1 MTLLN
6 ELPVWR
12 ALQSSHDNLA
22 QASLRGMFE
31 RDPLRF
37 DKFSLCCDGILL
49 DYSKNLI
56 DAEALALLIQLA
68 EQRGVKKAARQMVR
82 GKKFNLTEQRAVL
95 HTALRA
101 PRDQTIAVDG
111 KDVIPDIHR
120 VLDQMQ
126 AFSEAVRRGQL
137 RGHTG
142 KAFTDIVNIGIGGSD
157 LGPAMVTA
165 ALKPYAASHLNSH
178 FVSNVDGAHLFET
191 LTKLSPETTLF
202 IVVSKTFTTQETLA
216 NAHSARTWL
225 MEKAGGEGAIAKHF
239 VAVSTNRAEVA
250 RFGMA
255 PENVFEF
262 WDWVGGR
269 YSLWSAV
276 GLSIAIAIGMANFRA
291 LLAGARRMDQ
301 HFLEAPLAAN
311 MPVILA
317 LLGIWYSD
325 FFGAETHAVLPY
337 AQNLRRLPAFL
348 QQLDM
353 ESNGKRVARN
363 GETLQYAT
371 GPVVWGEPGTNGQH
385 AFYQLLHQS
394 SRLIPA
400 DFIAAVT
407 SNYPFG
413 EHHRMLLANF
423 FAQSEALMRGKTQ
436 DEARA
441 EMKSRG
447 LHEEAIDKLA
457 PHKAFPGGK
466 PSNSILLG
474 KLDPQTLGSL
484 IALYEHKVFVQ
495 GVIWDVNSFDQ
506 WGVELG
512 KELASKILPELVDDQ
527 PVKAHDAST
536 NGLINA
542 CKRWRLDAAN

>member
-1 MTLLN
+1 MAQLN

-12 ALQSSHDNLA
+12 ALQSSQNSLA
-22 QASLRGMFE
+22 RASLRDMFE

-37 DKFSLCCDGILL
+37 DKFSLCFDGILL

-56 DAEALALLIQLA
+56 DAETLALLIQLA
-68 EQRGVKKAARQMVR
+68 EQRGVKSAVR
-82 GKKFNLTEQRAVL
+82 RMLAGEKFNLTEQRAVL

-101 PRDQTIAVDG
+101 PRDQPVFADG

-126 AFSEAVRRGQL
+126 AFSEAVRGGQL

-165 ALKPYAASHLNSH
+165 ALKPYAAPHLNSH

-191 LTKLSPETTLF
+191 LQRLNPETTLF
-202 IVVSKTFTTQETLA
+202 IVVSKTFNTQETLA

-225 MEKAGGEGAIAKHF
+225 LESVGGEAAIAKHF
-239 VAVSTNRAEVA
+239 VAVSTNHAEVA
-250 RFGMA
+250 RFGIA
-255 PENVFEF
+255 QENVFEF

-276 GLSIAIAIGMANFRA
+276 GLSIAMAIGMANFRA
-291 LLAGARRMDQ
+291 LLAGARSMDQ

-317 LLGIWYSD
+317 LLGVWYSN

-337 AQNLRRLPAFL
+337 AQNLHRLPAFL

-353 ESNGKRVARN
+353 ESNGKRVARD
-363 GETLQYAT
+363 GETLHYTT
-371 GPVVWGEPGTNGQH
+371 GPIVWGEPGTNGQH
-385 AFYQLLHQS
+385 AFYQLLHQG

-400 DFIAAVT
+400 DFIAAVS

-436 DEARA
+436 DEARD
-441 EMKSRG
+441 EMKLRG
-447 LHEEAIDKLA
+447 LHEDAINKLV
-457 PHKAFPGGK
+457 PHKTFPGGK

-474 KLDPQTLGSL
+474 KLDPQTLGCL

-495 GVIWDVNSFDQ
+495 GMIWDVNSFDQ

-512 KELASKILPELVDDQ
+512 KELASKILPELEDDQ
-527 PVKAHDAST
+527 PVAAHDAST
-536 NGLINA
+536 NGLI
-542 CKRWRLDAAN
+542 